1 MTEDKLG
8 IAETVDLVEGGADI
22 TVDKNNL
29 PAYLEAQL
37 RYRLMNRIKGQL
49 LEFLK
54 GFYDVVPE
62 PLLSVFDFQEGTL
75 VCHVTL
81 FQHTLSTLTFNL
93 FLIIFY

>member
-37 RYRLMNRIKGQL
+37 RYRLMNRI
-49 LEFLK
+49 
-54 GFYDVVPE
+54 
-62 PLLSVFDFQEGTL
+62 VFIQYL
-75 VCHVTL
+75 VLCFKFVG
-81 FQHTLSTLTFNL
+81 
-93 FLIIFY
+93 LIYLNNMSYNIHALIMY

>member
-1 MTEDKLG
+1 MLYLEFVVTEDKLG

-62 PLLSVFDFQEGTL
+62 PLLSVFDFQEGVSSPILSYITS
-75 VCHVTL
+75 HSFNA
-81 FQHTLSTLTFNL
+81 FQ
-93 FLIIFY
+93 